1 MTSPVRKTTGLV
13 LGCPEMHPER
23 WKTIEELFHAALQQ
37 PPQQRSSYL
46 DQVCAHDPELRRE
59 VESLLNETAV
69 VGEFME
75 QPAGGLSLEALDFNA
90 QTSLEGRTL
99 GHYRIGPLVGSG
111 GMAAVYR
118 ARDTRL
124 ERDVAIKIL
133 HSVEFVDRGAL
144 ERMRNEARFLATLN
158 HPYIASI
165 YGIEETENLCGLV
178 LELIEGDTL
187 AERIARGPIPIPEAL
202 EVASQIA

>member
-46 DQVCAHDPELRRE
+46 DQVCAQHPELRRE
-59 VESLLNETAV
+59 VESLLNETDI

-75 QPAGGLSLEALDFNA
+75 QPAGGLSLESLDFNPQA
-90 QTSLEGRTL
+90 SLEGRTL
-99 GHYRIGPLVGSG
+99 GHYRIGPLIGSG

-124 ERDVAIKIL
+124 ERDVAIKVL
-133 HSVEFVDRGAL
+133 HSVEYVDRGSL
-144 ERMRNEARFLATLN
+144 ERMYCAARLVATLN
-158 HPYIASI
+158 
-165 YGIEETENLCGLV
+165 
-178 LELIEGDTL
+178 
-187 AERIARGPIPIPEAL
+187 
-202 EVASQIA
+202 